1 MTTDTTE
8 RIKSNVFSRT
18 FEQMC
23 NFIAVSKTGDAN
35 ETVRG
40 LITLC
45 LLEFPGDSYSTSIC
59 FKRTI
64 ETLFGIV
71 IPDYQIEKAL
81 DGLEKSGVISRP
93 TNDYKLDQKVKEVL
107 SKKIKEATG
116 LEERVKSKW
125 FVQLETSHPTLPV
138 DDAWRT
144 LRVYLSRTFRRHGIQ
159 AAALLDPT
167 IDTPAEHEISLSTIL
182 KDSIQ
187 ENLPVELHKSARPA
201 ITDFLAHVGDDA
213 DRSHYVAQLADGAF
227 SFYTLEVPQ
236 ELSKELRS
244 QLHELTLFLDTN
256 FLFGIL
262 DLHYNSQVQV
272 SHDLLRAITSQKF
285 PFKLRYHEKT
295 AIEMTR
301 TITNY
306 GAALKSRQ
314 WTGSLSRAASQSKN
328 ISGIEQ
334 KFHERNV
341 LHSIDVDEFLRPYE
355 HFDKILEAK
364 NINIY
369 KPAKDD
375 REQART
381 DLYYEYK
388 EFLKSNNRDDKG
400 YEIVMH
406 DATVLET
413 ARQLRSK
420 ASSTLHAE
428 ALIIT
433 CDYFLYRFDWESAR
447 RNGHKACVLLPNIFW
462 QILRPFITV
471 TQDFEKAFAETFAL
485 PEFRTLSSGGVKAC
499 SKMLQILAT
508 YKDVP
513 EETAFNLLSNDL
525 LLDNLKTASNDKQFA
540 EQVEAAFI
548 EENRDLMEEKV
559 MLKQRLL
566 EEKQLREEREL
577 DLSKTEKALK
587 EKEQTIAEHEIKF
600 KAKEA
605 ALHSLEQQK
614 LQDNQKI
621 NETVEQ
627 VIKEQREKQSANTRS
642 EILRQ
647 KIIDT
652 ENKSIRIVKIACIT
666 VAIFVVVFF
675 EITVNNLIKWNWLL
689 THANSYALQAC
700 FSSMLFFIVIG
711 IGVKSW
717 RKGSLLGAFFAVFCV
732 ALQLLGGPP
741 SNP

>member
-1 MTTDTTE
+1 MTMETSE

-23 NFIAVSKTGDAN
+23 NFIAVSKTGDAD

-45 LLEFPGDSYSTSIC
+45 LLEFPGDSYISAEC

-64 ETLFGIV
+64 EALFGIV
-71 IPDYQIEKAL
+71 IPEFQIEKQL
-81 DGLEKSGVISRP
+81 DELEKNGMIGRP
-93 TNDYKLDQKVKEVL
+93 TNDYRLDNKTKQILNKNIE
-107 SKKIKEATG
+107 EATG

-125 FVQLETSHPTLPV
+125 FEQLKDTYPTLPV
-138 DDAWRT
+138 DDAWKT
-144 LRVYLSRTFRRHGIQ
+144 LRAYLSRTFRRHGIQ

-167 IDTPAEHEISLSTIL
+167 INTPEEHEISLSTIL
-182 KDSIQ
+182 KEAIQ
-187 ENLPVELHKSARPA
+187 ENLPAELHKVARPA
-201 ITDFLAHVGDDA
+201 ITAFLAQVGGDA

-227 SFYTLEVPQ
+227 SFYTLEVPH
-236 ELSKELRS
+236 ELSAELRS

-295 AIEMTR
+295 ADEMTR
-301 TITNY
+301 TIASY

-314 WTGSLSRAASQSKN
+314 WTGSLSRAASQSRN

-334 KFHERNV
+334 KFHEKNAV
-341 LHSIDVDEFLRPYE
+341 HSIDVDEFLRPYE
-355 HFDKILEAK
+355 HFDKTLEAK
-364 NINIY
+364 KIKIY
-369 KPAKDD
+369 IPAKDD

-406 DATVLET
+406 DATVLEA

-420 ASSTLHAE
+420 APSTLHAG

-462 QILRPFITV
+462 QILRPYISV

-513 EETAFNLLSNDL
+513 EQTAFNLLSNDL
-525 LLDNLKTASNDKQFA
+525 LLDNLKTASNDKQFT

-559 MLKQRLL
+559 MLKQQLS
-566 EEKQLREEREL
+566 EEQRLREEREREL
-577 DLSKTEKALK
+577 NKIAQDLK
-587 EKEQTIAEHEIKF
+587 EKELALANHEKTLKSKNAE
-600 KAKEA
+600 
-605 ALHSLEQQK
+605 LLTLEQQK
-614 LQDNQKI
+614 LQDSQKI
-621 NETVEQ
+621 TEIAEQ
-627 VIKEQREKQSANTRS
+627 VIKEQIEKQSAYNRS
-642 EILRQ
+642 ESLQQQIINSENTSNRIA
-647 KIIDT
+647 KIS
-652 ENKSIRIVKIACIT
+652 SII
-666 VAIFVVVFF
+666 VAILVVLLF
-675 EITVNNLIKWNWLL
+675 EISINSFVKWQWLL
-689 THANSYALQAC
+689 AHTNSYGLQAC

-711 IGVKSW
+711 IGVKTW
-717 RKGSLLGAFFAVFCV
+717 RKGALSVAFFAVFCV